1 MTPAFSASR
10 LVQFS
15 GRLEDGR
22 LLRGRGGFT
31 DDLVCSG
38 ALHGVVVRSPHP
50 AAALGRVDATAAL
63 RTDGAVGVV
72 TGDDLAADGVGGV
85 PFASTIDAPGGGPVC
100 TLAMPLLA
108 RGAVRYVGEPVAF
121 VVAESPAAAREAAE
135 RVVVDYA
142 PWPCVT
148 DVLAAAKAGA
158 PLVQEGGA
166 GNVVAELRL
175 GDPAVCGAALAGA
188 RHRFR
193 LQVRNNRLVPHAME
207 PRAAVG
213 LYDAA
218 GATWTLHCATQA
230 PHHARALLA
239 DAVFGVPRE
248 RIRIKVGDIGGA
260 FGGKITPYPEDGL
273 VLYAA
278 RRFGRPVRWRAARAE
293 SFLADYHARDHA
305 AEIEIGLDY
314 GLEIVALRV
323 VDHANLGAYATPF
336 GIPIATTT
344 GNRIA
349 TGAYRVPV
357 ADIAVKTVLTNTAPT
372 GPYRGA
378 GRPEAVHRIE
388 RILDFAAS
396 RLGVDPAELRQRNL
410 VRKSELPYRLISGLA
425 YDSGD
430 FPRLLER
437 ALALADWDGFEARRN
452 AARTRRLLRGRGL
465 AYHIDSTSGLSPKES
480 VEAVATPDGRVRLH
494 SATQEMGQGLKSTYA
509 QIAGDILGLP
519 PEAVDVVQ
527 GDTAATPEGP
537 GSYGSRSLYTGGAAV
552 AVACETLV
560 ERLKALAAERLEA
573 SPNDIE
579 IGGAALTIVG
589 SDRRVAMRALVAAEP
604 DGEVRATGQAE
615 APFCFPNGCY
625 VCEVEVDPD
634 TGESRIVRFCG
645 VDDVGRVVN
654 APIVHGQTH
663 GGLAQGI
670 GQAMFEEIRYDPESG
685 QLLTGSLMDY
695 ALPRADDLPGF
706 KTVLDEEEATATNLL
721 GVKGAGES
729 GAVGAPPAVTAAI
742 LDALRPHRVEH
753 LDMPLTPE
761 RVWRALRD
769 AKQARRTRQL
779 ATGATAA
786 TAQDA
791 LSHRRPALAPLG
803 RHPAG
808 AVQP

>member
-1 MTPAFSASR
+1 MAHASSRKGPAR
-10 LVQFS
+10 YS
-15 GRLEDGR
+15 GRLEDSR
-22 LLRGRGGFT
+22 LLRGQGRFT
-31 DDLVCSG
+31 DDLEFTG
-38 ALHGVVVRSPHP
+38 ALHGVVVRSTHP
-50 AAALGRVDATAAL
+50 AAGLRRLDTAAALGVD
-63 RTDGAVGVV
+63 GVAGIV
-72 TGDDLAADGVGGV
+72 TCDDLAADGIGGV
-85 PFASTIDAPGGGPVC
+85 PFMSTVDAPGGGPVR
-100 TLAMPLLA
+100 TLDMPLLA
-108 RGAVRYVGEPVAF
+108 REAVRYVGEPVAL
-121 VVAESPAAAREAAE
+121 VVAQTLSAAQEAAE
-135 RVVVDYA
+135 HVIIDYA
-142 PWPCVT
+142 PQSCVT
-148 DVLAAAKAGA
+148 EVLAAAEAGA

-278 RRFGRPVRWRAARAE
+278 RRFGRPVRWCAARAE

-305 AEIEIGLDY
+305 AEIEIGLDD

-378 GRPEAVHRIE
+378 GRPEAIHRIE

-396 RLGVDPAELRQRNL
+396 RLGVDPAELRRRNL
-410 VRKSELPYRLISGLA
+410 VRKSELPYRLVSGLA

-430 FPRLLER
+430 FPRVLER
-437 ALALADWDGFEARRN
+437 ALALADWDGFELRRD

-480 VEAVATPDGRVRLH
+480 VEAVAMPDGRVRLH

-527 GDTAATPEGP
+527 GDTAATPEGA

-573 SPNDIE
+573 SPHDIE
-579 IGGAALTIVG
+579 LGGETLTIVG
-589 SDRRVAMRALVAAEP
+589 SDRRVAVRELVAAEP
-604 DGEVRATGQAE
+604 GGEVRASGEAE

-634 TGESRIVRFCG
+634 TGAIRIDRFCG

-654 APIVHGQTH
+654 ATIVHGQTH

-670 GQAMFEEIRYDPESG
+670 GQAMLEEIRYDAQSG

-706 KTVLDEEEATATNLL
+706 ETLLDEEEATATNLL

-729 GAVGAPPAVTAAI
+729 GAVGAPPAVAAAL
-742 LDALRPHRVEH
+742 LDALRPYGVEH
-753 LDMPLTPE
+753 LDMPITPE
-761 RVWRALRD
+761 RVWQALSD
-769 AKQARRTRQL
+769 AKHARRNRVP
-779 ATGATAA
+779 GE
-786 TAQDA
+786 
-791 LSHRRPALAPLG
+791 RG
-803 RHPAG
+803 
-808 AVQP
+808 

>member
-1 MTPAFSASR
+1 MAHASSRKGPA
-10 LVQFS
+10 QFS
-15 GRLEDGR
+15 GRLEDDR
-22 LLRGRGGFT
+22 LLRGQGRFT
-31 DDLVCSG
+31 DDLEFAE
-38 ALHGVVVRSPHP
+38 ALHGVVVRSTHP
-50 AAALGRVDATAAL
+50 AAELRRLDTAAAL
-63 RTDGAVGVV
+63 RVEGVAGVV
-72 TGDDLAADGVGGV
+72 TGDDLAADGIGGV
-85 PFASTIDAPGGGPVC
+85 PFMSTVDAPGGGPVQ

-108 RGAVRYVGEPVAF
+108 REAVRYVGEPIVF
-121 VVAESPAAAREAAE
+121 VVAESLPAAQEAAE
-135 RVVVDYA
+135 RVVIDYA
-142 PWPCVT
+142 PQACVT
-148 DVLAAAKAGA
+148 DVLAAAEAGA

-248 RIRIKVGDIGGA
+248 RIRIRVGDVGGA

-273 VLYAA
+273 LLYAA

-305 AEIEIGLDY
+305 AEIEIGLDD
-314 GLEIVALRV
+314 GLEIVALRI

-357 ADIAVKTVLTNTAPT
+357 ADIAVKTVLTNTAPI

-378 GRPEAVHRIE
+378 GRPETIHRIE

-396 RLGVDPAELRQRNL
+396 RLGVDPAELRRRNL
-410 VRKSELPYRLISGLA
+410 VRKSELPYRLVSGLA

-430 FPRLLER
+430 FPRVLER
-437 ALALADWDGFEARRN
+437 ALALADWDGFEARRD

-519 PEAVDVVQ
+519 RDAIDIVQ

-589 SDRRVAMRALVAAEP
+589 SDRRVAVRELVAAEP
-604 DGEVRATGQAE
+604 GGEVRASGEAE

-625 VCEVEVDPD
+625 VCEVEIDPD
-634 TGESRIVRFCG
+634 TAAIRIDRFCG

-654 APIVHGQTH
+654 GTIVHGQTH

-670 GQAMFEEIRYDPESG
+670 GQAMLEEIRYDPQSG

-706 KTVLDEEEATATNLL
+706 QTLLDEEEATTTNRL

-729 GAVGAPPAVTAAI
+729 GAVGAPPAVAAAV
-742 LDALRPHRVEH
+742 LDALRPYGVEH
-753 LDMPLTPE
+753 LDMPVTPE
-761 RVWRALRD
+761 RVWQALRD
-769 AKQARRTRQL
+769 AKRARGNRIPGER
-779 ATGATAA
+779 G
-786 TAQDA
+786 
-791 LSHRRPALAPLG
+791 
-803 RHPAG
+803 
-808 AVQP
+808 

>member
-1 MTPAFSASR
+1 MAYELSPNP
-10 LVQFS
+10 FS

-22 LLRGRGGFT
+22 LLRGRGRFT
-31 DDLVCSG
+31 NDLACSG

-50 AAALGRVDATAAL
+50 AAGLRRLDTAAAL
-63 RTDGAVGVV
+63 RVEGVVGVV
-72 TGDDLAADGVGGV
+72 TGDDLAAGGVGGV
-85 PFASTIDAPGGGPVC
+85 PFASTIDAPGGGPVR

-108 RGAVRYVGEPVAF
+108 RGVVRYVGEPVAF
-121 VVAESPAAAREAAE
+121 VVAESLAAAQEAAE
-135 RVVVDYA
+135 RVVVAYA
-142 PWPCVT
+142 PQPCVT
-148 DVLAAAKAGA
+148 DVLAAAVAGA
-158 PLVQEGGA
+158 PRVQDGGGD
-166 GNVVAELRL
+166 GNVVAEFHL
-175 GDPAVCGAALAGA
+175 GDPAACRAALAGA
-188 RHRFR
+188 RHRFSLR
-193 LQVRNNRLVPHAME
+193 LRNNRLVPHAME
-207 PRAAVG
+207 PRAAIG
-213 LYDAA
+213 LYDVA
-218 GATWTLHCATQA
+218 GGTWTLHCATQA

-273 VLYAA
+273 LLYAA
-278 RRFGRPVRWRAARAE
+278 RRFGRPVRWCAARAE

-305 AEIEIGLDY
+305 AEIEIGLDD
-314 GLEIVALRV
+314 GLGIVALRV

-349 TGAYRVPV
+349 TGAYRVPL

-388 RILDFAAS
+388 RIMDFAAS
-396 RLGVDPAELRQRNL
+396 RLGVDPAELRRRNL
-410 VRKSELPYRLISGLA
+410 VRKSELPYRLVSGLA

-430 FPRLLER
+430 FPRVLER
-437 ALALADWDGFEARRN
+437 ARALADWDGFEARRD
-452 AARTRRLLRGRGL
+452 ATRTRRLLRGRGV

-509 QIAGDILGLP
+509 QIAGDILGLSP
-519 PEAVDVVQ
+519 DAIDVVQ
-527 GDTAATPEGP
+527 GDTAATPEGT

-560 ERLKALAAERLEA
+560 ERLKALTAERLEA
-573 SPNDIE
+573 SPDDIE
-579 IGGAALTIVG
+579 LGDATLTIVG
-589 SDRRVAMRALVAAEP
+589 SDRRVAVRELVAAAS
-604 DGEVRATGQAE
+604 DGEVRATGGSE

-634 TGESRIVRFCG
+634 TGETRIVRFCG
-645 VDDVGRVVN
+645 VDDVGRVIN
-654 APIVHGQTH
+654 ATIVHGQTH

-670 GQAMFEEIRYDPESG
+670 GQAMFEEVRYDPESG

-706 KTVLDEEEATATNLL
+706 ETLLDEEEPTATNIL

-729 GAVGAPPAVTAAI
+729 GAVGAPPAVASAI
-742 LDALRPHRVEH
+742 LDALRPYGVEH

-761 RVWRALRD
+761 RVWQALRD
-769 AKQARRTRQL
+769 AKQERRTKQL
-779 ATGATAA
+779 A
-786 TAQDA
+786 
-791 LSHRRPALAPLG
+791 
-803 RHPAG
+803 
-808 AVQP
+808 

>member
-1 MTPAFSASR
+1 MARASSRNGPA
-10 LVQFS
+10 QFA
-15 GRLEDGR
+15 GRLEDSR
-22 LLRGRGGFT
+22 LLRGQGRFT
-31 DDLVCSG
+31 DDLGFAG
-38 ALHGVVVRSPHP
+38 ALHGVVVRSTHP
-50 AAALGRVDATAAL
+50 AAVLRRLDVTAAL
-63 RTDGAVGVV
+63 SIEGVVGVV
-72 TGDDLAADGVGGV
+72 TADDLAADGIGGV
-85 PFASTIDAPGGGPVC
+85 PFTSTIDAPGGGPVR

-108 RGAVRYVGEPVAF
+108 REAVRYVGEPVAF
-121 VVAESPAAAREAAE
+121 VVAESLPAAQEAAE
-135 RVVVDYA
+135 RVVIDYA
-142 PWPCVT
+142 PQRSVT
-148 DVLAAAKAGA
+148 DVLAAAEAGA
-158 PLVQEGGA
+158 PLVQECGDS
-166 GNVVAELRL
+166 NVVGELHL
-175 GDPAVCGAALAGA
+175 GDPAACRAALAGA
-188 RHRFR
+188 RHRFCLR
-193 LQVRNNRLVPHAME
+193 LRNNRLVPHAME
-207 PRAAVG
+207 PRAAIG

-218 GATWTLHCATQA
+218 GAVWTLHCATQA

-248 RIRIKVGDIGGA
+248 RIGIKVGDIGGA
-260 FGGKITPYPEDGL
+260 FGSKITPYPEDGL

-278 RRFGRPVRWRAARAE
+278 RRFGRPVRWCAARTE

-305 AEIEIGLDY
+305 AEIEVGFDDGL
-314 GLEIVALRV
+314 GIVALRV

-357 ADIAVKTVLTNTAPT
+357 SDIAVKTVLTNTAPT

-378 GRPEAVHRIE
+378 GRPEAIHRIE
-388 RILDFAAS
+388 RVLDLAAA
-396 RLGVDPAELRQRNL
+396 RLGVDPAELRRRNL
-410 VRKSELPYRLISGLA
+410 VRKSELPYRLVSGLA

-437 ALALADWDGFEARRN
+437 ALALADWDGFEARRD

-480 VEAVATPDGRVRLH
+480 VEAVATPDGRVRLY
-494 SATQEMGQGLKSTYA
+494 SATQDMGQGLKSTYA

-519 PEAVDVVQ
+519 PDAIDVVQ
-527 GDTAATPEGP
+527 GDTAATPEGT

-552 AVACETLV
+552 ALACETLV
-560 ERLKALAAERLEA
+560 ERLKSLAAERLEA

-579 IGGAALTIVG
+579 IGGASLTIVG
-589 SDRRVAMRALVAAEP
+589 SDRRVTVRELVAAEP
-604 DGEVRATGQAE
+604 DRAVRAMGQAE

-625 VCEVEVDPD
+625 VCEVEIDPD
-634 TGESRIVRFCG
+634 TGASRIDRFFG

-654 APIVHGQTH
+654 ATIVHGQTH

-670 GQAMFEEIRYDPESG
+670 GQAIFEEIRYDREYG

-706 KTVLDEEEATATNLL
+706 ETLLDEEEATATNRL

-742 LDALRPHRVEH
+742 LDALRPYGIEH
-753 LDMPLTPE
+753 LDMPFTPE
-761 RVWRALRD
+761 RVWQALCA
-769 AKQARRTRQL
+769 AKRARRNRKP
-779 ATGATAA
+779 GE
-786 TAQDA
+786 
-791 LSHRRPALAPLG
+791 RG
-803 RHPAG
+803 
-808 AVQP
+808 